1 MSELAVAAEL
11 GLQEIE
17 AGFSRRFDPHRAQVR
32 TSSHAWLWRQW
43 LMPADRHADDLRYSD
58 LVAGYYVGGPALVLS
73 AAIQEL
79 HRFHGLHPDPEGL
92 GSPCRHPH
100 GQLSNDAAGFAS
112 CYGPLSRSPFEGPS
126 TLGFDPAGFP
136 TKPPVCYRA
145 SWQLP
150 GPDSH
155 RQTTTS

>member
-1 MSELAVAAEL
+1 MSEFAVAAEL

-43 LMPADRHADDLRYSD
+43 LMPADRHAEDLRYSD

-79 HRFHGLHPDPEGL
+79 HRFHGLHPIRK
-92 GSPCRHPH
+92 GSALP
-100 GQLSNDAAGFAS
+100 AA
-112 CYGPLSRSPFEGPS
+112 
-126 TLGFDPAGFP
+126 TLTG
-136 TKPPVCYRA
+136 
-145 SWQLP
+145 S
-150 GPDSH
+150 
-155 RQTTTS
+155 